1 LELLNTPLT
10 SLESVLRNY
19 LAKLDGLF
27 GVIQVKVIAGDP
39 GSSPGG
45 QDD

>member
-1 LELLNTPLT
+1 M
-10 SLESVLRNY
+10 ESVLRNY

-27 GVIQVKVIAGDP
+27 GFIQVNVIAEDP